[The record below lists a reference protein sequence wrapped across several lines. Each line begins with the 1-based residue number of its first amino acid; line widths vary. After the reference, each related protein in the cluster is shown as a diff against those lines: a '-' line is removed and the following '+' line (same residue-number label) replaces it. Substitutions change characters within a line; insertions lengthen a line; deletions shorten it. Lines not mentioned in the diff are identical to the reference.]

1 MKRHLIAA
9 AVLGLAACAPA
20 LALDFVAN
28 DTAQSVVGA
37 PHPGES
43 SLQTILTGLFPA
55 SGLDVDTDQSS
66 AAFWSSATPSA
77 TSSIP
82 YLVAEFAAKAP
93 SQSFGIW
100 FGTDT
105 ANIVTYNLLLGA
117 ADEDDAVGM
126 TIVGNTLDV
135 FGPSSACGTKFNC
148 GTFTHALINPTNFG
162 FFFKPSPNEPTYYSL
177 DQLNPGDRKDR
188 FIAFQD
194 GSTTNWM
201 FAYEDGTDWDY
212 NDMAVKVESITAVT
226 AVPEPETYALMVAGL
241 AAVGFMSRRRKS
253 GSRQ

>member
-9 AVLGLAACAPA
+9 ALGLAASMPT

-28 DTAQSVVGA
+28 DPTPSVIGPSGEPTLQS
-37 PHPGES
+37 
-43 SLQTILTGLFPA
+43 ILTGLFPS
-55 SGLDVDTDQSS
+55 SGLNVTTDQSS

-105 ANIVTYNLLLGA
+105 ANIVSYNLLLGA

-177 DQLNPGDRKDR
+177 DQLNLGVRKDR
-188 FIAFQD
+188 FIGFQD
-194 GSTTNWM
+194 GTTTNWL
-201 FAYEDGTDWDY
+201 FAYEDGRDWDY

-241 AAVGFMSRRRKS
+241 AAVGFMSRRRK
-253 GSRQ
+253 RHA